1 MVANAVQNNEITLD
15 GCEAFINFLTAVRVA
30 KAGDERLVS
39 FFNTLQVNL
48 AMDPLAIYGWI
59 LSRAPLSVE
68 QQLALKEI
76 IHFGGK

>member
-1 MVANAVQNNEITLD
+1 MVANAVQNSEITLD
-15 GCEAFINFLTAVRVA
+15 GCEVFFNFLNAVRAA
-30 KAGDERLVS
+30 KDGDERLVDH
-39 FFNTLQVNL
+39 FNTLNVSM

-68 QQLALKEI
+68 QQMALRKI